1 MFHGTNNNRGNLDDC
16 EDLERSQE
24 LQSTREEHLL
34 SFNKSRAPL
43 LRLSTFF
50 FKNLSIYIEYLIEV
64 SKYLKFLLKSGDKS
78 WTNDYAKFTITWM
91 EKEGLLGD
99 VENVFPAHGG
109 RVYMSHGRF
118 PRFLANGQRQ

>member
-50 FKNLSIYIEYLIEV
+50 LRIYQFISNTL
-64 SKYLKFLLKSGDKS
+64 SKYR
-78 WTNDYAKFTITWM
+78 NI
-91 EKEGLLGD
+91 
-99 VENVFPAHGG
+99 
-109 RVYMSHGRF
+109 
-118 PRFLANGQRQ
+118 